1 MPEGNKI
8 DLSGDGGVLKE
19 ILKEGTGTETP
30 HSGCTV
36 SLHYTGRLVDGTE
49 FDSSLSR
56 NEPFEFSLGKG
67 EVIKAFDMGV
77 ATMKLGER
85 CFLTCAPNY
94 AYGAAGSPPAIPPD
108 ATLIFEL
115 EMLGWKGEDLSPNQ
129 DGSID
134 RTILE
139 ASDKKRTPSDG
150 AFVKAH
156 ISGSFEGRVF
166 EDRDVEFDYGEGK
179 AIGVIDGVEIALEK
193 MNVGETSRIKIQAK
207 YAFGAKGNEE
217 FKIPPNATVEY
228 TVKLVDCGKGLEEWK
243 LSDEERLAEAKVYK
257 EKGTNYFK
265 KENWAL
271 AIKMYTKCKNIL
283 PTTVHTNEEVKKIK
297 VATHSNIA
305 LCPQKSNDHFEAKQ
319 ECNEVL
325 AWDKNNVK
333 ALYRRGQ
340 CNLTINELED
350 ALEDF
355 QKFIQLE
362 PGNKAAANQVI
373 ICKQKLKESKN
384 KEKKLYA
391 NMFTKLAA
399 NDKETEPPR
408 ETDVLSKCGEWSEE
422 DAKREAELTLERDN
436 IIMI

>member
-1 MPEGNKI
+1 MPNENQI

-19 ILKEGTGTETP
+19 ILQEGQGTETP
-30 HSGCTV
+30 HTGCTV

-49 FDSSLSR
+49 FDSSIAR
-56 NEPFEFSLGKG
+56 EPFEFPLGKG
-67 EVIKAFDMGV
+67 NVIKAFDMGV
-77 ATMKLGER
+77 ATMKRGER

-94 AYGAAGSPPAIPPD
+94 AYGAAGSPPTIPPD

-115 EMLGWKGEDLSPNQ
+115 EMLNWKGEDLSPNQ

-139 ASDKKRTPSDG
+139 ASDKKRSPSDG

-156 ISGSFEGRVF
+156 ISGTFEGSVF
-166 EDRDVEFDYGEGK
+166 EERDVEFDYGEGS
-179 AIGVIDGVEIALEK
+179 AIGIIEGVEIALEK
-193 MNVGETSRIKIQAK
+193 MNIGETSKIKIQSK
-207 YAFGAKGNEE
+207 YAFGDKGHDE
-217 FKIPPNATVEY
+217 FKIPPRSTVEY
-228 TVKLVDCGKGLEEWK
+228 TVKLIDCGKKLEEWK
-243 LSDEERLAEAKVYK
+243 LSDEERLAEAKAYK

-265 KENWAL
+265 KENWSL
-271 AIKMYTKCKNIL
+271 AIKMYNKCQSLL
-283 PTTVHTNEEVKKIK
+283 PTNADTNEEVKKVKI
-297 VATHSNIA
+297 ATHSNIA
-305 LCPQKSNDHFEAKQ
+305 LCHQKSNDHFEAKQ
-319 ECNEVL
+319 ECNAVL
-325 AWDKNNVK
+325 ALDENNVK

-340 CNLTINELED
+340 CNLTINELDD

-355 QKFIQLE
+355 QKVIQLE
-362 PGNKAAANQVI
+362 PNNKAAANQVI
-373 ICKQKLKESKN
+373 ICKQKIKESKN

-399 NDKETEPPR
+399 NDKEDEPVR

>member
-1 MPEGNKI
+1 MPEENKI

-49 FDSSLSR
+49 FDSSVSR
-56 NEPFEFSLGKG
+56 NEPFEFPLGKG
-67 EVIKAFDMGV
+67 NVIKAFDMGV

-179 AIGVIDGVEIALEK
+179 AIGIIDGVEIALEK

-207 YAFGAKGNEE
+207 YAFGAEGNEE
-217 FKIPPNATVEY
+217 FKIPANATVEY

-271 AIKMYTKCKNIL
+271 AIKMYTKCKNLL
-283 PTTVHTNEEVKKIK
+283 PSTADTNEEVKRVK

-305 LCPQKSNDHFEAKQ
+305 LCHQKSNDHFEAKQ
-319 ECNEVL
+319 ECNAVL
-325 AWDKNNVK
+325 ALDENNIK

-355 QKFIQLE
+355 QKVIQLE
-362 PGNKAAANQVI
+362 RANKAAANQVI

>member
-1 MPEGNKI
+1 MPEDNKI

-49 FDSSLSR
+49 FDSSVSR
-56 NEPFEFSLGKG
+56 NEPFEFPLGKG
-67 EVIKAFDMGV
+67 NVIKAFDMGV

-179 AIGVIDGVEIALEK
+179 AIGIIDGVEIALEK

-207 YAFGAKGNEE
+207 YAFGAEGNEE
-217 FKIPPNATVEY
+217 FKIPANATVEY

-271 AIKMYTKCKNIL
+271 AIKMYTKCKNLL
-283 PTTVHTNEEVKKIK
+283 PSTADTNEEVKKLK

-305 LCPQKSNDHFEAKQ
+305 LCHQKCNDYFEAKQ
-319 ECNEVL
+319 ECNAVL
-325 AWDKNNVK
+325 ALDENNLK
-333 ALYRRGQ
+333 ALYRRGK

-350 ALEDF
+350 ALKDF
-355 QKFIQLE
+355 EKVIQLE
-362 PGNKAAANQVI
+362 RANKAAANQVT

>member
-1 MPEGNKI
+1 MPEANKI

-19 ILKEGTGTETP
+19 ILQEGKGTETP

-49 FDSSLSR
+49 FDSSVGR
-56 NEPFEFSLGKG
+56 NEPFEFPLGKG
-67 EVIKAFDMGV
+67 NVIKAFDMGV

-156 ISGSFEGRVF
+156 ISGSFGGHVF

-179 AIGVIDGVEIALEK
+179 AIGIAEGLEIALEK
-193 MNVGETSRIKIQAK
+193 MNIGETSRIKIQAK
-207 YAFGAKGNEE
+207 YAFGAEGNEE
-217 FKIPPNATVEY
+217 FKIPPNSAVEY
-228 TVKLVDCGKGLEEWK
+228 TVKLLDCGKGLEEWK
-243 LSDEERLAEAKVYK
+243 LSDEERLAEAKAYK

-271 AIKMYTKCKNIL
+271 AIKMYTKCKNLL
-283 PTTVHTNEEVKKIK
+283 PNTADTNEEVKKVK

-305 LCPQKSNDHFEAKQ
+305 LCHQKSNDHFEAKQ
-319 ECNEVL
+319 ECNAVL
-325 AWDKNNVK
+325 ALDESNVK

-355 QKFIQLE
+355 QKVIQLE